1 MISFSFV
8 CATFKFKVSV
18 QVLLPVT
25 KSSLLLF
32 LSFLSHNVCI
42 QNTYSTD
49 FFLIIVGTLIKKKI
63 FSLKN

>member
-8 CATFKFKVSV
+8 FAAFEFKVSV

-25 KSSLLLF
+25 KSPLLLF
-32 LSFLSHNVCI
+32 LPFLSYNISI
-42 QNTYSTD
+42 QTAYSTD
-49 FFLIIVGTLIKKKI
+49 YFLIIIGTLYKEKI